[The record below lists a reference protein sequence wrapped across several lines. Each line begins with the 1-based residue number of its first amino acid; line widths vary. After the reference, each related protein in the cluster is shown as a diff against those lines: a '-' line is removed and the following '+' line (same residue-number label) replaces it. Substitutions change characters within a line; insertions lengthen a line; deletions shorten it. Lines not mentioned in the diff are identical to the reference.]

1 VRQSVGTAR
10 DPGVSMPLT
19 LVTGP
24 ANAAKAGYVLE
35 RLRAVLHRDPLLV
48 VPTAADVSHYGQE
61 LAAGGVVFGAEVMTF
76 ERLVREIG
84 RVAGVTARPLGR
96 VARDRMV
103 RAAIGDAHLR
113 RLAPS
118 AAAPGF
124 AAAAGA
130 LFAELQR
137 SLVEPARFT
146 RALRAWG
153 GATYADELAALYWA
167 YRRRLEALGRL
178 DREGAAWAAVDAL
191 RADPARWGGRPVFL
205 YGFDDLDPTQ
215 LDAVDTLA
223 RLAGAEVCVA
233 LPYEPG
239 RHALAGS
246 AATVQ
251 ELAPN
256 APASAGGLVTAIA
269 RIELP
274 ERADHYAGLARPAL
288 HHLERGLFEAVGEQL
303 PPNGAVRLLEA
314 GGERAEAEIVGAE
327 VLELMRDG
335 VAPEEIAVLV
345 RGEGGASLFAQ
356 VLGTYGIPVGH
367 SRSVP
372 LHRTRLGAGVLAG
385 ARAALPGGTADD
397 LLAWLRTP
405 GMPLPRPEA
414 SSPLS
419 LAPEAADELDAVVRR
434 REIAGAREAAARG
447 APGAL
452 ERLDALAD
460 AAGEGAEALLAALV
474 AEADALWAAPHVRRA
489 DVLDPEERDEA
500 RVAAELRAAAGELRG
515 LAAAD
520 PALLGGPEDVLEALG
535 AVEVR
540 QGDATEGVLL
550 ADPLEIR
557 ARRFRAVFVCG
568 LQDAEFPRRPV
579 PEPFLDDDAR
589 RGLAAAAGL
598 RLPLH
603 EDVLDRERSLFYAC
617 VSRPQEVLF
626 LSWRSSDEEGEPL
639 VASPFLDDVR
649 SLFTDQLWA
658 ERGRRLLAEVTWS
671 PREAPTPRELRRAQA
686 AARSVPDPPPLPA
699 PVTPP
704 VLAQLAARRTE
715 GARQLETF
723 AACGVRWLVEGLL
736 SPRRVTPD
744 PEPMRRGSR
753 AHAVLEATLRGLKTS
768 IGSAR
773 LTPATL
779 PAALDAL
786 EAALASVG
794 REPSDSGDEA
804 SGRGRGA
811 RGEAARRTLEADLR
825 RYLRH
830 EAEHGAGLEPEWLE
844 WRFGREGDEHGPL
857 ELAPGELEVTGRVDR
872 VDVDPA
878 TGEAIVRDYKGA
890 TAPKGAG
897 WAEGGALQV
906 ALYMLAA
913 RELLGLQPVGG
924 LYQPLWGRES
934 RPRGL
939 VRNDV
944 AGRYV
949 GTDVV
954 DEDGLEAALVEV
966 RERALSTA
974 EAMRGGRI
982 APCPERCSP
991 NGCAHPTICRAG
1003 G

>member
-1 VRQSVGTAR
+1 
-10 DPGVSMPLT
+10 MPLT

-61 LAAGGVVFGAEVMTF
+61 LAAGGVVFGAQVLTF
-76 ERLVREIG
+76 EHLVREIG
-84 RVAGVTARPLGR
+84 RVGGLTARPLGR
-96 VARDRMV
+96 VARDRVV
-103 RAAIGDAHLR
+103 RAAIADAHLR

-124 AAAAGA
+124 PAAAGA

-146 RALRAWG
+146 RALRAWA
-153 GATYADELAALYWA
+153 GAPYADELAALYSA
-167 YRRRLEALGRL
+167 YRRRLEALGRA
-178 DREGAAWAAVDAL
+178 DREGAAWAALDAL
-191 RADPARWGGRPVFL
+191 RADPARWGVRPVFL
-205 YGFDDLDPTQ
+205 YGFDELTPAQ

-251 ELAPN
+251 ELAPG
-256 APASAGGLVTAIA
+256 AEVL
-269 RIELP
+269 ELP

-288 HHLERGLFEAVGEQL
+288 HHLERGLFEAGGEQRA
-303 PPNGAVRLLEA
+303 PNGAVRLLEA
-314 GGERAEAEIVGAE
+314 GGERAEAELVGAE

-345 RGEGGASLFAQ
+345 RGSAGAALFAQ
-356 VLGTYGIPVGH
+356 VLGTYGIPVGYA
-367 SRSVP
+367 RRVP
-372 LHRTRLGAGVLAG
+372 LGRTRLGVGVLAG
-385 ARAALPGGTADD
+385 ARAALPGGRAAD

-405 GMPLPRPEA
+405 GMDG
-414 SSPLS
+414 
-419 LAPEAADELDAVVRR
+419 APEAADEVDAKVRR
-434 REIAGAREAAARG
+434 NEITSAREAVRW
-447 APGAL
+447 APQAVA
-452 ERLDALAD
+452 RLDALSD
-460 AAGEGAEALLAALV
+460 AAGEGAEALLVALV

-500 RVAAELRAAAGELRG
+500 RVAAELRSAAGELRG
-515 LAAAD
+515 LAAID
-520 PALLGGPEDVLEALG
+520 PALLGGPEGVLETLA

-568 LQDAEFPRRPV
+568 LQDAEFPQRPV

-589 RGLAAAAGL
+589 RGLAAASGL

-649 SLFTDQLWA
+649 TLYTDQLWA

-686 AARSVPDPPPLPA
+686 AARSEPDPPALAA
-699 PVTPP
+699 PVSAA
-704 VLAQLAARRTE
+704 VLAQLAGRRTE

-736 SPRRVTPD
+736 GPRRVTPD
-744 PEPMRRGSR
+744 PEPMKRGSR
-753 AHAVLEATLRGLKTS
+753 AHAVLEATLRGLKAST
-768 IGSAR
+768 GSAR

-779 PAALDAL
+779 PAALEAL
-786 EAALASVG
+786 ETALGTVGDDAS
-794 REPSDSGDEA
+794 S
-804 SGRGRGA
+804 RGSGA
-811 RGEAARRTLEADLR
+811 RGQAARRTLEADLR

-844 WRFGREGDEHGPL
+844 WRFGRDGDEHGPL
-857 ELAPGELEVTGRVDR
+857 VLAPGELEVTGRVDR
-872 VDVDPA
+872 VDVGRGEAGDEA
-878 TGEAIVRDYKGA
+878 SGRGEAIVRDYKGA
-890 TAPKGAG
+890 SAPKGAG

-924 LYQPLWGRES
+924 LYQPLWSRDS

-939 VRNDV
+939 VRDDV

-949 GTDVV
+949 GNDVV
-954 DEDGLEAALVEV
+954 DEAGLEVALGEV

-974 EAMRGGRI
+974 EALRGGRI
-982 APCPERCSP
+982 APCAERCSP
-991 NGCAHPTICRAG
+991 NGCAYPTICRAG